1 VPTAKNQPFTSAFVG
16 SLAAQ
21 VLHDLIQIKLLRL
34 VRGLL
39 VSSLGLVRS
48 IDLGQE
54 PKSPPVQ
61 ALLSRTTILDPECL

>member
-1 VPTAKNQPFTSAFVG
+1 MPTAKNQPFTSAFVG

-39 VSSLGLVRS
+39 VSSQGLVR
-48 IDLGQE
+48 IDLGLE
-54 PKSPPVQ
+54 PNSPKGLP
-61 ALLSRTTILDPECL
+61 

>member
-48 IDLGQE
+48 IDLGLE
-54 PKSPPVQ
+54 PKSPPRP